1 MVGLQWRR
9 WQRGAM
15 AMCIALLAGCGGGG
29 GNGAGNSASSASGSA
44 SSSTFAPSSSLANMC
59 TVASEQ
65 RFVRSY
71 IDEVYL
77 WYREVPGV
85 DASLYS
91 SVTSYFYALLVT
103 TPDPNG
109 LPKDQF
115 SFVVN
120 AKDADAFSTG
130 VNVGYGVQWKL
141 DAQGRQRVA
150 LIAAGSPAADA
161 GMARGG
167 QLVQILERTPA
178 SWYPNQA
185 GAFARFLYSDTPGTD
200 AREITLNARTVK
212 ENPVP
217 LVSSVTTPAGKTAAY
232 VLFNDHAEGAQDK
245 LIAAMQ
251 TIQSQGL
258 QELVLDLRY
267 NSGGYL
273 YIAQSLASM
282 ISGPRA
288 YGQVFESLRYNDKR
302 DAESRSS
309 AFAFSG
315 NVEYGESTYSTGYT
329 LPRLNLR
336 RVYVLTSQETCSASE
351 SVINGLRGVDV
362 DVVLIGAATCGK
374 PYGFTRKD
382 NCGRSYFPIEFK
394 GTNAKGFGD
403 YSAGFAP
410 TCAANDDLEHSLGDN
425 NERQLAS
432 ALHHIDTGQCSPAQ
446 ARGFMPQAGA
456 PIVDGLPADAVR
468 PPHGR
473 LLRPPT

>member
-1 MVGLQWRR
+1 MAGLQSYMGRY
-9 WQRGAM
+9 GVTAVLVF
-15 AMCIALLAGCGGGG
+15 LLASCGGGG
-29 GNGAGNSASSASGSA
+29 GSSNQGL
-44 SSSTFAPSSSLANMC
+44 SSPTSTFAASSTLANVC
-59 TVASEQ
+59 TATGEQ
-65 RFVRSY
+65 RFIRSY
-71 IDEVYL
+71 LDEVYL
-77 WYREVPGV
+77 WYREVPSV
-85 DASLYS
+85 DATLFT

-141 DAQGRQRVA
+141 DAVGRQRVA
-150 LIAAGSPAADA
+150 LIAEGSPAADA
-161 GMARGG
+161 GMTRGG

-185 GAFARFLYSDTPGTD
+185 GAYARFLYRDAPGSD

-217 LVSSVTTPAGKTAAY
+217 LISSVTTPSGKTAAY

-251 TIQSQGL
+251 TIQSRGL

-273 YIAQSLASM
+273 YIAQALASM

-302 DAESRSS
+302 DAESRAS

-315 NVEYGESTYSTGYT
+315 NVEYGESTYPTGYA

-336 RVYVLTSQETCSASE
+336 RVYVLTSPETCSASE

-410 TCAANDDLEHSLGDN
+410 TCAANDDLDHALGQGS
-425 NERQLAS
+425 EGQLAI
-432 ALHHIDTGQCSPAQ
+432 ALRHLDTGQCSTAQ
-446 ARGFMPQAGA
+446 SRGFMRQAEA
-456 PIVDGLPADAVR
+456 SPADTLSMDAPR

-473 LLRPPT
+473 LLRP